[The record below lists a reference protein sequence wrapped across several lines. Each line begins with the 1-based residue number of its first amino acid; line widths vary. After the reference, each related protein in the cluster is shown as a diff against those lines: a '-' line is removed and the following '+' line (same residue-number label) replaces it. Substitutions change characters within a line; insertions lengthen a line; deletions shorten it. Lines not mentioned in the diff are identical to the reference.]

1 MQLVGIGF
9 ARSYWISLIKRLQ
22 NQVPHQLNTE
32 LVGES
37 NSVLKPGI
45 LSKESADITERI
57 VKLKPDWVLFSA
69 SAFETPELC
78 LNLLQEVQ
86 NISRKNLRFVLAI
99 DEINPGLTIL
109 LKLQPVFELVN
120 KMQFKISDPD
130 LLLTHHI
137 RSFPRIRLGND
148 FRTLDYTDNSGTLVR
163 QSPSEV
169 PLNTLIPFK
178 NIQKIETRKAGT
190 APEKW
195 LNNFLLE
202 RDSVAHPDQVV
213 GILREQKGCYLFPG
227 IPFNSILSLK
237 IDKTKIEHVIRLDE
251 CSIKNP
257 PFKRFIEN
265 MEQEHRLWL
274 SADKE
279 RAKRASV
286 HIHCTGKYP
295 IINTLMQKLLKE
307 IGYNNFK
314 LISEIKNE
322 ELKQKNSDIYLNLN
336 NFPANKTQQKHIDW
350 SKDLNQILEP
360 LNHFI
365 FLSDLKMENISAAL
379 PIHKIEF
386 EEFRDNLLKE
396 IKDAETKNQQA
407 QSDQMLHTQERN
419 ILKKITPFSR
429 KLLEVLSTSRTW
441 ESAVELASK
450 IKQPRAI
457 LFCEN
462 ENVAAE
468 LNLSLTE
475 VPRKLWI
482 NPFKFQHAEDLTQLN
497 SKMTHSYLKP
507 GTIIISASAR
517 THLENLCRKALL
529 ESKQAE
535 TVLHEQKLHI
545 KKIKANL
552 ELLQNKKNKSAFR
565 WLHVSL
571 KQLLYRDR
579 HLFQIPQ
586 DKTE

>member
-1 MQLVGIGF
+1 M
-9 ARSYWISLIKRLQ
+9 
-22 NQVPHQLNTE
+22 NTE

-120 KMQFKISDPD
+120 KMRFKISDPD

-148 FRTLDYTDNSGTLVR
+148 FRTLEYTDNSGTLVR

-213 GILREQKGCYLFPG
+213 GILRETKGCYLFPG

-322 ELKQKNSDIYLNLN
+322 ELKQKNSDIYLKLN
-336 NFPANKTQQKHIDW
+336 NFPANKIRQKHIDW

-429 KLLEVLSTSRTW
+429 KLLEALSASRTW

-482 NPFKFQHAEDLTQLN
+482 NPFKFQQAEDLTQLN
-497 SKMTHSYLKP
+497 SKITHSYLKP

-586 DKTE
+586 GKTE

>member
-1 MQLVGIGF
+1 
-9 ARSYWISLIKRLQ
+9 
-22 NQVPHQLNTE
+22 
-32 LVGES
+32 
-37 NSVLKPGI
+37 
-45 LSKESADITERI
+45 
-57 VKLKPDWVLFSA
+57 LFSA
-69 SAFETPELC
+69 SAFESPELC

-148 FRTLDYTDNSGTLVR
+148 FRTLDYTHNSGTLVR

-213 GILREQKGCYLFPG
+213 GILRETKGCYLFPG

-237 IDKTKIEHVIRLDE
+237 IDETKIEHVIRLDE
-251 CSIKNP
+251 CSIKNQ
-257 PFKRFIEN
+257 PFKRFIVN

-286 HIHCTGKYP
+286 HIHCSGKYP

-314 LISEIKNE
+314 LNTEINNE
-322 ELKQKNSDIYLNLN
+322 ELKQKKPDIYLKLN
-336 NFPANKTQQKHIDW
+336 NFPADKIRQKHIDW
-350 SKDLNQILEP
+350 SIDLNQILEP

-365 FLSDLKMENISAAL
+365 YLSDLKMENISAAL

-429 KLLEVLSTSRTW
+429 KLLEALSTSRTW
-441 ESAVELASK
+441 ESAVEIASK

-579 HLFQIPQ
+579 NLFQIPQ

>member
-9 ARSYWISLIKRLQ
+9 PRSYWISLIKRLQ
-22 NQVPHQLNTE
+22 NQVSHQLNTE

-37 NSVLKPGI
+37 NSVLKTGI
-45 LSKESADITERI
+45 LSKESADIPERI

-213 GILREQKGCYLFPG
+213 GILRETKGCYLFPG

-286 HIHCTGKYP
+286 HIHCSCKYP

-314 LISEIKNE
+314 LITEINNE
-322 ELKQKNSDIYLNLN
+322 ELKQKKPDIYLKLN
-336 NFPANKTQQKHIDW
+336 NFPADKIRQKHIDW

-365 FLSDLKMENISAAL
+365 YLSDLRMENISAAL

-386 EEFRDNLLKE
+386 EEFRDKLLKE

-429 KLLEVLSTSRTW
+429 KLLEALSASRTW

-457 LFCEN
+457 LFCKN

-507 GTIIISASAR
+507 GTIIISASAELTWKTCVGKR
-517 THLENLCRKALL
+517 FW
-529 ESKQAE
+529 
-535 TVLHEQKLHI
+535 
-545 KKIKANL
+545 KANK
-552 ELLQNKKNKSAFR
+552 QKQFCMNKKCTLRKS
-565 WLHVSL
+565 
-571 KQLLYRDR
+571 KP
-579 HLFQIPQ
+579 I
-586 DKTE
+586 

>member
-1 MQLVGIGF
+1 M
-9 ARSYWISLIKRLQ
+9 
-22 NQVPHQLNTE
+22 NTE

-213 GILREQKGCYLFPG
+213 GILRETKGCYLFPG

-286 HIHCTGKYP
+286 HIHCSGKYP

-322 ELKQKNSDIYLNLN
+322 ELKQKNSDIYLKLN
-336 NFPANKTQQKHIDW
+336 NFPANKIRQKHIDW

-386 EEFRDNLLKE
+386 EEFRDKLLKE

-429 KLLEVLSTSRTW
+429 KLLEALSASRTW

-482 NPFKFQHAEDLTQLN
+482 NPFKFQQAEDLTQLN

-586 DKTE
+586 GKTE

>member
-9 ARSYWISLIKRLQ
+9 ARSNWISLIKRLQ
-22 NQVPHQLNTE
+22 NQVSHQLNTE

-213 GILREQKGCYLFPG
+213 GILRETKGCYLFPG

-286 HIHCTGKYP
+286 HIHCSGKYP

-322 ELKQKNSDIYLNLN
+322 ELKQKNSDIYLKLN
-336 NFPANKTQQKHIDW
+336 NFPANKIRQKHIDW

-396 IKDAETKNQQA
+396 IKDAETKNKQA

-429 KLLEVLSTSRTW
+429 KLLEVLSASRTW

-482 NPFKFQHAEDLTQLN
+482 NPFKFQQAEDLTQLN

-586 DKTE
+586 GKTE

>member
-1 MQLVGIGF
+1 MQLAGIGF
-9 ARSYWISLIKRLQ
+9 PRSNWISLIKRLQ
-22 NQVPHQLNTE
+22 NQVSHQLNTE

-45 LSKESADITERI
+45 LSKESADIPERI

-213 GILREQKGCYLFPG
+213 GILRETKGCYLFPG

-251 CSIKNP
+251 CGIKNP

-279 RAKRASV
+279 RAIRASV
-286 HIHCTGKYP
+286 HIHCSCKYP

-314 LISEIKNE
+314 LITEINNE
-322 ELKQKNSDIYLNLN
+322 ELKQKKPDIYLKLN
-336 NFPANKTQQKHIDW
+336 NFPADKIRQKHIDW

-365 FLSDLKMENISAAL
+365 YLSDLRMEKISATL

-386 EEFRDNLLKE
+386 EEFRDKLLKE

-429 KLLEVLSTSRTW
+429 KLLEALSASRTW

-482 NPFKFQHAEDLTQLN
+482 NPFKFQQAEDLTQLN

-517 THLENLCRKALL
+517 THLEKLCRKALQ
-529 ESKQAE
+529 ESKQVE

-552 ELLQNKKNKSAFR
+552 ELLQNKKNKWAFR

-586 DKTE
+586 GKTE